1 MIPIT
6 HYRWSPKRSLWIV
19 AILCTVLAGIPCQIT
34 SGSMLH
40 RPVNRADLHK
50 IIAKNHT
57 NPNLVASIIQTE
69 SNWNVNAVSPKG
81 AIGLMQV
88 MPTSAG
94 LSREELFCPERNI
107 IAGCRLLKYYQRTSP
122 DLRTALHRYSGGA
135 SGYFE
140 KVMRQLT

>member
-19 AILCTVLAGIPCQIT
+19 VVVCTVLVGIPYQLT
-34 SGSMLH
+34 SGSMQH
-40 RPVNRADLHK
+40 RPVNRSDLYK
-50 IIAKNHT
+50 IIAKNH
-57 NPNLVASIIQTE
+57 PNLNLVKSIIQVE
-69 SNWNVNAVSPKG
+69 SRWNSKAVSPKG